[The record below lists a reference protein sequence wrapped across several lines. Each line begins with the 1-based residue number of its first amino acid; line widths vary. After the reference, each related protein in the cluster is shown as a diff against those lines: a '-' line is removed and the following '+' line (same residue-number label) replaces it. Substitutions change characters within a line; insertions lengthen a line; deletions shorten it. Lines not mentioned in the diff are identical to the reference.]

1 MRIVCPNCG
10 FSKEV
15 QEDRIPEKARAARC
29 PKCSVTFALSRVKPE
44 PPPPAVE
51 AFPEEPEVS
60 PEIPEVGLGPAPV
73 GEAGTETNAG
83 VPFTEDH
90 FSSISGD
97 REETGKECGDEGAEE
112 LGRGVE
118 DHGGS
123 IPWEEPS
130 DGNIF
135 LSLVMTIRQSLFS
148 PEHFFSRVPARGPY
162 GYPVSYGLLLGF
174 VGSFVQMMWG
184 FIFHRDRAEGVLT
197 ILNVSPH
204 EASVAFLVLVAV
216 GVPLLIFFL
225 VACLF
230 IESALMHVCLGILR
244 GVGAPF
250 VGTLK
255 VTCYSYSVCL
265 FFFLPLVVAAP
276 LSAIWSVVLKVIGLS
291 RVHKIGM
298 MKALLACFLPMI
310 IISLVLWTVAML
322 QKIMG

>member
-51 AFPEEPEVS
+51 AFPEESEVS
-60 PEIPEVGLGPAPV
+60 PEISEVGLGPAPV

-83 VPFTEDH
+83 VTFAEDH

-97 REETGKECGDEGAEE
+97 REEAGKECGDEGAEE

-135 LSLVMTIRQSLFS
+135 LSLLKTIRQSLFS
-148 PEHFFSRVPARGPY
+148 PARFFERVAPGGVF
-162 GYPVSYGLLLGF
+162 GYPVSYGLLLSFLG
-174 VGSFVQMMWG
+174 VFVQMMWN
-184 FIFHRDRAEGVLT
+184 L
-197 ILNVSPH
+197 ILNRDTVEGALAFLNITPH
-204 EASVAFLVLVAV
+204 EASVTFLFLAAV
-216 GVPLLIFFL
+216 GVPVLILFL
-225 VACLF
+225 VVSLF
-230 IESALMHVCLGILR
+230 VEAAVVHVCLAILR
-244 GVGAPF
+244 GARAPF

-255 VTCYSYSVCL
+255 VTCYSCSVYV
-265 FFFLPLVVAAP
+265 FMFIPFVGVPLVTVWG
-276 LSAIWSVVLKVIGLS
+276 IVLKVMGIS
-291 RVHKIGM
+291 RVHRIGTG
-298 MKALLACFLPMI
+298 KAILALLLPVI
-310 IISLVLWTVAML
+310 IAVLVSATIAAALSLSA
-322 QKIMG
+322 